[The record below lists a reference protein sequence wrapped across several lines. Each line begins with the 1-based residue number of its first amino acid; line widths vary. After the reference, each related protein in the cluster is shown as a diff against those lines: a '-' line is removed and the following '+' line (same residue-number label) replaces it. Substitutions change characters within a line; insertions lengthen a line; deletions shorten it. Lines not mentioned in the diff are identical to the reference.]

1 MCPSNPTTGT
11 LPTEMKAGGSKR
23 CLHTCV
29 HISVIH
35 SSQRVETTK
44 LSKMM
49 DEQGWSFCTVEC
61 YSAFKKRF

>member
-1 MCPSNPTTGT
+1 MCPSNPSTGT
-11 LPTEMKAGGSKR
+11 LPTEMKAGGLKR
-23 CLHTCV
+23 CLHTRV

-49 DEQGWSFCTVEC
+49 DE
-61 YSAFKKRF
+61 